1 MGGVLELLCIC
12 PYVQV
17 LSEQYLLNCWAFC
30 NQFWYGGTSEC
41 YTKQLGC
48 CYHFCY
54 YLRLSVVLHV
64 SAFICGEEIGW
75 IWCRYFVTVSVVCS
89 WLSSLYRRLTIID
102 AGKIVVTATAGIELH
117 GIPHP
122 P

>member
-1 MGGVLELLCIC
+1 MVVHLSVMQNNWVAVIIFVIIC
-12 PYVQV
+12 
-17 LSEQYLLNCWAFC
+17 
-30 NQFWYGGTSEC
+30 
-41 YTKQLGC
+41 
-48 CYHFCY
+48 
-54 YLRLSVVLHV
+54 LRLSVVLHV
-64 SAFICGEEIGW
+64 SAFICEEEIGW
-75 IWCRYFVTVSVVCS
+75 IWCHYFVTVSVVCS